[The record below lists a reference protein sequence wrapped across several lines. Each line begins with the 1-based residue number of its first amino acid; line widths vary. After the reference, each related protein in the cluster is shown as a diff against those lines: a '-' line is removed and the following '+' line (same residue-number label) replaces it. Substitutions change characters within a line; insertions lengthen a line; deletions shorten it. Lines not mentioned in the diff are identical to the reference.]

1 MSKVLKPDLAL
12 ILNPTPLAG
21 RALGRGSWI
30 QTDLTTAAFTGPYSQ
45 PEGKSRRCV
54 THKDTVI
61 HGDAQVG
68 KVLWMTWSLIRHVC
82 LGAGLR
88 GLESWPH
95 STSFR
100 L

>member
-1 MSKVLKPDLAL
+1 M
-12 ILNPTPLAG
+12 
-21 RALGRGSWI
+21 
-30 QTDLTTAAFTGPYSQ
+30 AAFTGPYSQ

-61 HGDAQVG
+61 HGDAHVG
-68 KVLWMTWSLIRHVC
+68 KVLRMTWSLIHRVC

-88 GLESWPH
+88 GLESRPH
-95 STSFR
+95 STPFC